1 MVNFITA
8 ITLFF
13 SLFNFSPVYASTYDE
28 QVSLDFEQKTFSESL
43 EGLSQ
48 LFDLQI
54 ELYSSNRKLPQERFS
69 FHLEKVTFEESI
81 KEIFRKAKISNHALV
96 YNQDS
101 KTARLWVL
109 SSPIRVSISSKN
121 RKNIF
126 FENFESM
133 TFDQMILLAQNSQGQ
148 EETIDKPLTLE
159 QMNQLQEQG
168 FEIEEETDEFTE
180 SLTKEQFDQLQ
191 EQSLLTEGLTE
202 ENQEP
207 LSSEEMEQLLKDAG
221 EAKIEDEGNM
231 VPLSRE
237 QMFLLKEQVD

>member
-8 ITLFF
+8 ITIFF
-13 SLFNFSPVYASTYDE
+13 SSFTFSPVYASTYDK
-28 QVSLDFEQKTFSESL
+28 QVSFDFEQKTFSESL

-48 LFDLQI
+48 LFDVQI
-54 ELYSSNRKLPQERFS
+54 ELYGNRKKLPQERFS
-69 FHLEKVTFEESI
+69 FHLVKVTLEESI

-109 SSPIRVSISSKN
+109 SSPKRVSISSKDP
-121 RKNIF
+121 KNIF
-126 FENFESM
+126 FGNFESM
-133 TFDQMILLAQNSQGQ
+133 PFDQMILLAQSSQGQ

-180 SLTKEQFDQLQ
+180 SLTKEQFDQLH
-191 EQSLLTEGLTE
+191 EQSLLTGGEME
-202 ENQEP
+202 ENHEP
-207 LSSEEMEQLLKDAG
+207 LSSEEMEQLLRDAG
-221 EAKIEDEGNM
+221 EAKTEDEGNM
-231 VPLSRE
+231 EPLRRE